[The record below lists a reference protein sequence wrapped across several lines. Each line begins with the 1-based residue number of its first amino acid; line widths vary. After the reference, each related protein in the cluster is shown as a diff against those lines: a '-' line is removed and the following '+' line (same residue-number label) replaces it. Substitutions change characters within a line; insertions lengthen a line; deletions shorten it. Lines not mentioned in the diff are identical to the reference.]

1 MRNFASEFLV
11 KTNMSIS
18 KTRQKLIEVA
28 RELFAK
34 KGIDSTTMNDIA
46 AASQKGRRTLYTYFR
61 NKDEIY
67 YAVIEDEL
75 EHLSE
80 EMDKVVRMA
89 ISPDQKIVKLIYT
102 HLNLIKDVVKRNG
115 TLRAEFFRDISL
127 VERAR
132 RKFDLEEINALRS
145 ILQEGMD
152 KGTFEIEHLKL
163 TADVIHYAVKG
174 IEVPF
179 IYDRLGE
186 GLSMEDSVSVVES
199 LIQRSLGVKTK
210 NHNP

>member
-80 EMDKVVRMA
+80 EMDKVVKMT
-89 ISPDQKIVKLIYT
+89 ISPDRKIVQLIYT

-115 TLRAEFFRDISL
+115 SLRAEFFRDISL

-186 GLSMEDSVSVVES
+186 GLSMEDSVNVVEN
-199 LIQRSLGVKTK
+199 LIQRSLGVNTK

>member
-1 MRNFASEFLV
+1 
-11 KTNMSIS
+11 MSIS

-34 KGIDSTTMNDIA
+34 KGIDGTTMNDIA
-46 AASQKGRRTLYTYFR
+46 TTSQKGRRTLYTYFR
-61 NKDEIY
+61 NKDEVY

-80 EMDKVVRMA
+80 EMDKVVKLPTP
-89 ISPDQKIVKLIYT
+89 PDQKIVALIYT

-132 RKFDLEEINALRS
+132 RKFDLEEINALRK
-145 ILQEGMD
+145 ILQEGVDSGMFKID
-152 KGTFEIEHLKL
+152 HVNLA
-163 TADVIHYAVKG
+163 ADVIHYAVKG
-174 IEVPF
+174 IEIPF
-179 IYDRLGE
+179 MYDRLGE
-186 GLSMEDSVSVVES
+186 GLSMEDSVHVVERF
-199 LIQRSLGVKTK
+199 IQRALGVTS
-210 NHNP
+210 NSNNS